1 MNESKQVE
9 HDYMNDI
16 RDEAEAGHHHQVT
29 NLKCDLAYHT
39 AKTDITID
47 HTVHMDKMKRGN
59 ILENIDDIVQY
70 HWDKRKQ
77 QIQHQRIIEM
87 TSPTKSEREEIDEQV
102 ARRRRILQEGR
113 EFYDAIDGVESRE
126 SQILRNATITT
137 NKIIDDLKKSRILDI
152 TRQTLEGQ
160 DANDQ
165 TQVS

>member
-1 MNESKQVE
+1 
-9 HDYMNDI
+9 
-16 RDEAEAGHHHQVT
+16 
-29 NLKCDLAYHT
+29 
-39 AKTDITID
+39 
-47 HTVHMDKMKRGN
+47 
-59 ILENIDDIVQY
+59 
-70 HWDKRKQ
+70 
-77 QIQHQRIIEM
+77 M

-165 TQVS
+165 TQVSQVITREFIEETQPEREDPPQPI